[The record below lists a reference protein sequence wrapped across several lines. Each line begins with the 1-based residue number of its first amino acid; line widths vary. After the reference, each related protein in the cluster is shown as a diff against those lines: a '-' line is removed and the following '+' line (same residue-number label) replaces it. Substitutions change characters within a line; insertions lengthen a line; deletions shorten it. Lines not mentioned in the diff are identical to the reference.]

1 MDLLAFIRQ
10 NTANFMSDNFTDNN
24 LADTISLYNLRDKD
38 VIDTFRVNC
47 EFDEDSLNLVIGYY
61 VDGQF
66 YQIDSTT
73 MYPSQSMELGRG
85 MLVTIA
91 NAVFGEVLNKMDL
104 LYPRFKPQIT
114 ENDVIVVNNKVET
127 IWANIKI
134 RINLNE

>member
-1 MDLLAFIRQ
+1 MDLLEFMRQ
-10 NTANFMSDNFTDNN
+10 GTSSFMDSSFGANT
-24 LADTISLYNLRDKD
+24 LADTIFANRLQEKE

-47 EFDEDSLNLVIGYY
+47 EFDEESLNLVIGFYI
-61 VDGQF
+61 DGQF

-73 MYPSQSMELGRG
+73 MYPSQSMKLGRG

-91 NAVFGEVLNKMDL
+91 NAVFGEIVNKMDL

-114 ENDVIVVNNKVET
+114 ENDVIAVNNKVET

>member
-24 LADTISLYNLRDKD
+24 LADTISLYNLQEKD

-61 VDGQF
+61 IDGQF

-91 NAVFGEVLNKMDL
+91 NAVFGEVVNKMDL

-114 ENDVIVVNNKVET
+114 ENDVIAVNNKVET